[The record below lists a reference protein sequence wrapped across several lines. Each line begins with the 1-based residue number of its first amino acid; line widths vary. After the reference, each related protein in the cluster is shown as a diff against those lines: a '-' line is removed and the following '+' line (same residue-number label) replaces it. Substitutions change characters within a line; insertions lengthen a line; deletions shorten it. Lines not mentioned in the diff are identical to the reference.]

1 MRIQWLLLFPAA
13 EGELRLNAQ
22 LMRNLTKASKAN
34 ESLWKYFFPESP
46 TSDVMRNWVPYT
58 PQCAID
64 EQCWCF
70 HVEGSMSKA
79 VNPRGAERGFIN
91 GEPENLTG
99 TFRAN
104 QDCACLAPS
113 TSGCLFGDMRPAK
126 LLAAVALL
134 RFLNVTQVIE
144 DGRYGGL
151 SALVYALHGFEV
163 TSVEMLPL
171 GHVKE
176 TLGAFGVRLHDGD
189 SREALPQILK
199 EMHPWRRAAV
209 IFDGLKRFE
218 AYEVYKKIA
227 PRVAV
232 AIFDD
237 TNIRDGLAFRRMLA
251 QHGHQMWSSDAA
263 SFGWVLKAE
272 EPYLEQLLLP
282 LRGRR
287 FQGGIQKLQDFHYTI
302 LEGGAW
308 PRDSKSRAGH
318 QKNVLE
324 SVAQNLA
331 SEAIQIRK

>member
-1 MRIQWLLLFPAA
+1 
-13 EGELRLNAQ
+13 
-22 LMRNLTKASKAN
+22 
-34 ESLWKYFFPESP
+34 
-46 TSDVMRNWVPYT
+46 
-58 PQCAID
+58 
-64 EQCWCF
+64 
-70 HVEGSMSKA
+70 
-79 VNPRGAERGFIN
+79 
-91 GEPENLTG
+91 
-99 TFRAN
+99 
-104 QDCACLAPS
+104 
-113 TSGCLFGDMRPAK
+113 MRPAK

-237 TNIRDGLAFRRMLA
+237 TNIRDGLAFRRM
-251 QHGHQMWSSDAA
+251 WSSDAA